1 MLTQTQ
7 FQAIVPYLPSRTKP
21 PKYSARQVLNGI
33 LFVMSSGCSWRQL
46 PKEYGHWHTIYMRFK
61 RWSESGVFG
70 KILHK
75 LHTDKIVDI
84 RVLFL
89 DSTIVRAHQSA
100 SGAVKKRGY
109 SHLAGHGED

>member
-1 MLTQTQ
+1 MLTETQ
-7 FQAIVPYLPSRTKP
+7 FQTIALHLPSKTKP
-21 PKYSARQVLNGI
+21 PKYSAYQVLNGI

-46 PKEYGHWHTIYMRFK
+46 PKEYGNWHTVYTRFK

-70 KILHK
+70 RILHQ
-75 LHTDKIVDI
+75 LHKDKIVDV

-100 SGAVKKRGY
+100 TRAVKKGGTIIR
-109 SHLAGHGED
+109 